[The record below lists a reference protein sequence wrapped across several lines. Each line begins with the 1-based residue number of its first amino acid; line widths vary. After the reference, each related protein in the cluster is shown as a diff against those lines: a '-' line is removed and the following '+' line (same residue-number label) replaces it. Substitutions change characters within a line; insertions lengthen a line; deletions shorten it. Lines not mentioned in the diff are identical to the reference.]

1 MRHGAGGYGSMAEA
15 RPPRPAKAQSRQS
28 TKVTMFLAL
37 REIRRSRVRFGLLMA
52 AVGLLVFLI
61 LVQQALQDGLITSF
75 VGALERQ
82 SAPVLVYSV
91 DGQRT
96 LQGSVVA
103 PPLGQAVRAVPE
115 VAEAGRIGQGTFTV
129 EIGED
134 GSAGGAD
141 EDGEDGSAGG
151 ADEDGD
157 DGSDAALIG
166 YETAALG
173 APDELSAG
181 RLPRTEGEAVGSS
194 ADFSLG
200 DRVRV
205 VAQPAGPE
213 LTVVGLADEAQIQ
226 VTPTLFVAWS
236 DYEAAARAA
245 NPDAEAIL
253 PNAIGVRPVE
263 GVTAQELTARVNEA
277 DEEADALT
285 RDEAAAE
292 APGVAEVRQSFQV
305 IFLLFALVAPLVTG
319 LFFLIVTFQKASALT
334 LLRAIGAP
342 AGMLVRSLLVQVVIV
357 IGGGVVFGTALYAPL
372 SQTEVGTLA
381 LRFDVGAVAF
391 WAVLLLALGLASA
404 LVAARRVLAIDPMEA
419 TTGGGIR

>member
-103 PPLGQAVRAVPE
+103 PPLEQAVRAVPE

-129 EIGED
+129 EIGD
-134 GSAGGAD
+134 
-141 EDGEDGSAGG
+141 DGSAGG

-205 VAQPAGPE
+205 VAEPAGPE

-253 PNAIGVRPVE
+253 PSAIGVRPVE

-334 LLRAIGAP
+334 LLRALGAP

-357 IGGGVVFGTALYAPL
+357 IGGGVVLGTALYAPL

>member
-103 PPLGQAVRAVPE
+103 PPLEQAVRAVPE

-129 EIGED
+129 EIGD
-134 GSAGGAD
+134 DS
-141 EDGEDGSAGG
+141 SAGG

-166 YETAALG
+166 YEIAALG

-205 VAQPAGPE
+205 VAEPAGPE

-253 PNAIGVRPVE
+253 PSTIGVRPVE

-357 IGGGVVFGTALYAPL
+357 IGGGVVLGTALYAPL

>member
-103 PPLGQAVRAVPE
+103 PPLEQAVRAVPE

-129 EIGED
+129 EIGD
-134 GSAGGAD
+134 
-141 EDGEDGSAGG
+141 DGSAGG

-205 VAQPAGPE
+205 VAEPAGPE

-253 PNAIGVRPVE
+253 PSTIGVRPVE

-357 IGGGVVFGTALYAPL
+357 IGGGVVLGTALYAPL

>member
-103 PPLGQAVRAVPE
+103 PPLEQAVRAVPE

-129 EIGED
+129 EIGD
-134 GSAGGAD
+134 DS
-141 EDGEDGSAGG
+141 SAGG

-166 YETAALG
+166 YEIAALG

-205 VAQPAGPE
+205 VAEPAGPE

-253 PNAIGVRPVE
+253 PSAIGVRPVE

-334 LLRAIGAP
+334 LLRALGAP

-357 IGGGVVFGTALYAPL
+357 IGGGVVLGTALYAPL

>member
-1 MRHGAGGYGSMAEA
+1 
-15 RPPRPAKAQSRQS
+15 
-28 TKVTMFLAL
+28 MFLAL

-103 PPLGQAVRAVPE
+103 PPLEQAVRAVPE

-129 EIGED
+129 EIGD
-134 GSAGGAD
+134 
-141 EDGEDGSAGG
+141 DGSAGG

-205 VAQPAGPE
+205 VAEPAGPE

-253 PNAIGVRPVE
+253 PSTIGVRPVE

-357 IGGGVVFGTALYAPL
+357 IGGGVVLGTALYAPL